1 MTPENPRDHWWT
13 WPAAWWRDQA
23 FWRDVATRTT
33 SGLLVV
39 FVAWLFAVVFGYLA
53 VPEIL
58 ANVTNAIGVLAV
70 AGMLGVIVLLFI
82 LGFRARREGL
92 SMKPYFLLMLLPL
105 AGILAITGDVIS
117 DLAHRYEW

>member
-1 MTPENPRDHWWT
+1 M
-13 WPAAWWRDQA
+13 
-23 FWRDVATRTT
+23 
-33 SGLLVV
+33 